1 MIDQKFTKTILVGL
15 LMLGAMALMSLA
27 IPDPSLREIVY
38 KAENRLRGKSSIS
51 VATITIVRPK
61 YQREMQVKTWTKT
74 DDYNTMYIMSPARD
88 KGTVYL
94 KRKKEIWYYI
104 PSIERNIKMPPSMM
118 NQSWMGTDMSNDD
131 LVKKSSFADDY
142 THRLLGEETIDGK
155 ACHHIELIPNEDA
168 DVVWGKVE
176 MWIDKE
182 LYNVMKQSQFDED
195 LILAN
200 TMTASKVKAMGGET
214 IPTYME
220 IVPADKP
227 NQKTVMVYNSIEF
240 NVEVPD
246 SYFSTQYMTRI
257 QP

>member
-1 MIDQKFTKTILVGL
+1 
-15 LMLGAMALMSLA
+15 
-27 IPDPSLREIVY
+27 
-38 KAENRLRGKSSIS
+38 
-51 VATITIVRPK
+51 
-61 YQREMQVKTWTKT
+61 
-74 DDYNTMYIMSPARD
+74 
-88 KGTVYL
+88 
-94 KRKKEIWYYI
+94 
-104 PSIERNIKMPPSMM
+104 MM

>member
-1 MIDQKFTKTILVGL
+1 
-15 LMLGAMALMSLA
+15 MSFNLSCFGQ
-27 IPDPSLREIVY
+27 DLREIVY

-51 VATITIVRPK
+51 TATITIVRPK
-61 YQREMQVKTWTKT
+61 YKREMQLKTWTKT
-74 DDYNTMYIMSPARD
+74 DDYNIMYLMSPARD

-131 LVKKSSFADDY
+131 LVKKSSLADDY
-142 THRLLGEETIDGK
+142 SHKLIGDESVNGK
-155 ACHHIELIPNEDA
+155 TCSHIELVPHEDA

-182 LYNVMKQSQFDED
+182 LFNVMKQAQFDED
-195 LILAN
+195 LILVN
-200 TMTASKVKAMGGET
+200 TMTASKVKDLGGEM
-214 IPTYME
+214 IPSFME

-227 NQKTVMVYNSIEF
+227 DQKTTMEYLEISF
-240 NVEVPD
+240 DVEIPD